1 MRRLA
6 ILALFLTL
14 FLNAQ
19 IWEYEIHS
27 PLFGTLGTIKV
38 AKLIKGNSYRIVTKI
53 ETKGV
58 ASVILGDRV
67 DNYISSG
74 IIYKKR
80 FYARDFKILRNK
92 GGKKELL
99 EYKINPK
106 TKIVKKYRTRWK
118 DGKRVPKKTRTLT
131 YYAYDDLATIY
142 FNFPLIKPKKGSKR
156 VKAVGT
162 EKIGGYVVI
171 SIPDEKIANKERKK
185 LKVGK
190 DTIVAYFIAKRE
202 VLGEGNR
209 KFVVALDS
217 KGILKK
223 AYFVAIPVVGDLIIK
238 RK

>member
-1 MRRLA
+1 MKRVVLLFLT
-6 ILALFLTL
+6 IALFLD
-14 FLNAQ
+14 AQ
-19 IWEYEIHS
+19 IWEYEIYS
-27 PLFGTLGTIKV
+27 PLLGKLGTIKV
-38 AKLIKGNSYRIVTKI
+38 AKFIRGNSYRIVAKI

-74 IIYKKR
+74 IIYKNR
-80 FYARDFKILRNK
+80 LYARDFKILRNK

-106 TKIVKKYRTRWK
+106 TKIVKKYRTRWE

-131 YYAYDDLATIY
+131 YYAYDDLATLY

-156 VKAVGT
+156 VKAVGA

-190 DTIVAYFIAKRE
+190 DTTVAYFIAKRE
-202 VLGEGNR
+202 VLGKGNR
-209 KFVVALDS
+209 KFVVALDTN
-217 KGILKK
+217 GILKK